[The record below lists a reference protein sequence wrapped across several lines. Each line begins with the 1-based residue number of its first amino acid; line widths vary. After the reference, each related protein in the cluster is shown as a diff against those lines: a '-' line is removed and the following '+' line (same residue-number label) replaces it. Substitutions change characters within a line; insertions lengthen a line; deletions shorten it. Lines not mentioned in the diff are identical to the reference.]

1 MTDRSRRTP
10 DGDSRAADASA
21 TGITSGPIPELQRPA
36 TVDLRGMRVLVTNDD
51 GIDSPGILAL
61 AHAAQRAG
69 AEVVVVAPVD
79 NRSGAAA
86 AIGPI
91 GRRLT
96 RPSDPQ
102 LWAGIETHTIDAP
115 PAAAVL
121 AACSGEGFGAPP
133 VAVLSGVNHG
143 LNLGRV
149 VLHSGTVGAALTAAS
164 MGIPGVAASL
174 EPGGSEDTWDIAAQH
189 ATDLLSRLCRAGR
202 PAMALNL
209 NVPAHPRRRYPIA
222 ATLSRGGRTRAA
234 TNDGTFTFELEVR
247 TDADAEPG
255 SDAALVAEG
264 FSTFTSIAPL
274 ATPPAD
280 SWTHL
285 VPLDDDVPQVAV
297 RQR

>member
-1 MTDRSRRTP
+1 MTTRENIAT
-10 DGDSRAADASA
+10 DASA
-21 TGITSGPIPELQRPA
+21 TGLTSGPVPELQRPA
-36 TVDLRGMRVLVTNDD
+36 PVDLHGVRVLVTNDD
-51 GIDSPGILAL
+51 GIDSRGILAL
-61 AHAAQRAG
+61 ARAAQHAG

-96 RPSDPQ
+96 RPSDPD
-102 LWAGIETHTIDAP
+102 LWVGIETHTIDAP

-174 EPGGSEDTWDIAAQH
+174 EPSENAPWDVAARH
-189 ATDLLSRLCRAGR
+189 AADLLSRLCRAGS

-209 NVPAHPRRRYPIA
+209 NVPAKPRRRHPIA

-234 TNDGTFTFELEVR
+234 SNDGVYTFELEVR
-247 TDADAEPG
+247 TDAEAEPG
-255 SDAALVAEG
+255 SDAALIAEG
-264 FSTFTSIAPL
+264 FATFTAISPL

-285 VPLDDDVPQVAV
+285 VPSND
-297 RQR
+297 

>member
-1 MTDRSRRTP
+1 MTDNSRRTTP
-10 DGDSRAADASA
+10 AGDPRATDASA

-36 TVDLRGMRVLVTNDD
+36 PVDLRGVRVLVTNDD

-61 AHAAQRAG
+61 AHAAQRSG
-69 AEVVVVAPVD
+69 AEVIVVAPVD

-96 RPSDPQ
+96 RPNDPQ
-102 LWAGIETHTIDAP
+102 QWAGIETHTIDAP

-174 EPGGSEDTWDIAAQH
+174 EPGNEETWEIAAHH

-202 PAMALNL
+202 PPMALNL
-209 NVPAHPRRRYPIA
+209 NVPANPRRRYPVA

-264 FSTFTSIAPL
+264 FATFTALAPL

-285 VPLDDDVPQVAV
+285 VPLDDDVPQGAA
-297 RQR
+297 RQH

>member
-1 MTDRSRRTP
+1 MTNTSPPTIDRSTP
-10 DGDSRAADASA
+10 
-21 TGITSGPIPELQRPA
+21 GITSGGTIPELERPA
-36 TVDLRGMRVLVTNDD
+36 PVDLSGMRVLVTNDD
-51 GIDSPGILAL
+51 GIDSPGLLAL
-61 AHAAQRAG
+61 ARAAQHSG

-96 RPSDPQ
+96 GPNDPQ
-102 LWAGIETHTIDAP
+102 QWVGIETHTIDAP

-133 VAVLSGVNHG
+133 VAV
-143 LNLGRV
+143 
-149 VLHSGTVGAALTAAS
+149 
-164 MGIPGVAASL
+164 SL
-174 EPGGSEDTWDIAAQH
+174 EPGKDAAWDIAAHH
-189 ATDLLSRLCRAGR
+189 AVDLLSRLCRAGR

-209 NVPAHPRRRYPIA
+209 NVPAKPRRRHPVA

-234 TNDGTFTFELEVR
+234 TNDGMVTFELEVR
-247 TDADAEPG
+247 TDVEAEPG
-255 SDAALVAEG
+255 SDAALIAEG
-264 FSTFTSIAPL
+264 FATFTALAPL

-285 VPLDDDVPQVAV
+285 VPLDD
-297 RQR
+297 

>member
-1 MTDRSRRTP
+1 MTTSPRDTP
-10 DGDSRAADASA
+10 TAGPAPGTDPSAAA
-21 TGITSGPIPELQRPA
+21 ITSDAMPELQRPA
-36 TVDLRGMRVLVTNDD
+36 PIDLHGMRVLVTNDD

-61 AHAAQRAG
+61 ARAAQRSG

-91 GRRLT
+91 GRRLA
-96 RPSDPQ
+96 RPNEPGR
-102 LWAGIETHTIDAP
+102 WAGIETHTIDAP

-164 MGIPGVAASL
+164 MGIPGVAASMQ
-174 EPGGSEDTWDIAAQH
+174 PGNEATWDVAAHH
-189 ATDLLSRLCRAGR
+189 AADLLSRLCRAGS

-209 NVPAHPRRRYPIA
+209 NVPAKPRRRHPVA
-222 ATLSRGGRTRAA
+222 ATLSSGGRTRTA
-234 TNDGTFTFELEVR
+234 TNDGVMTFELEVR
-247 TDADAEPG
+247 TDVEAEPG
-255 SDAALVAEG
+255 SDAALIAEG
-264 FSTFTSIAPL
+264 FATYTALAPL
-274 ATPPAD
+274 ATPPAR
-280 SWTHL
+280 SWTYL
-285 VPLDDDVPQVAV
+285 VPPEE
-297 RQR
+297 